1 MSYGATPELYQIIRD
16 AIRENQLDVN
26 TAMPGT
32 VVSYDAS
39 TQLAEVQ
46 PSFKITYSNPIELVS
61 RPVILDVPVVFPRS
75 GGKGVCFPIA
85 PGDSV
90 LLLFSQRSLD
100 DWIDQGGEVQVR
112 DVRLHNLTD
121 AIAIPGF
128 YPLSGVIDPAPP
140 ADATCVFGNKILIGN
155 SKASDEPMVLGDTL
169 ESNLNDLIDAIKL
182 LTAAITT
189 GVIITNPATGQSVIP
204 TAPIDAALEAVRL
217 ALPLQNSDF
226 IFGEKSP

>member
-1 MSYGATPELYQIIRD
+1 MSYLETPELYDVIQM
-16 AIRENQLDVN
+16 AIRTNQLDLN
-26 TAMPGT
+26 TAMPG
-32 VVSYDAS
+32 VIVSYNAS

-46 PSFKITYSNPIELVS
+46 PSFKITYTNPIELVS
-61 RPVILDVPVVFPRS
+61 RPVIMDVPVIFPRS
-75 GGKGVCFPIA
+75 KGKGICFPIEE
-85 PGDSV
+85 GDSV
-90 LLLFSQRSLD
+90 LLIFSQRSLD
-100 DWIDQGGEVQVR
+100 DWIDQGGEVQLK
-112 DVRLHNLTD
+112 DTRLHNLTD

-128 YPLSGVIDPAPP
+128 FPLNEVIEPAPP
-140 ADATCVFGNKILIGN
+140 SDATCVFGTKILIGN

-169 ESNLNDLIDAIKL
+169 EQNLNDLIDAIKL

-204 TAPIDAALEAVRL
+204 TAPIDAALEAVRT